1 MEVIL
6 FIDGLQQG
14 FDFYLI
20 LQLILPGQNRRHI
33 RLVEA
38 VL

>member
-6 FIDGLQQG
+6 FVDGLQQG
-14 FDFYLI
+14 FDFHLI